1 MKFRKYVVLLGFA
14 SLALSSCSDDD
25 NDNVT
30 VTDEAITQAFQ
41 QKYPGVAVTEW
52 ELEYG
57 LYKAEFLNEGRSA
70 EAWFQPDGTWVK
82 TDTDWAY
89 ADVPAEVKAYVS
101 EHHPTLAVDDVDWIE
116 TPDGSYFLI
125 ELDAKGGDIYLQLLP
140 DGSLLI

>member
-14 SLALSSCSDDD
+14 SLAFVGCSDDD
-25 NDNVT
+25 DDNLV
-30 VTDEAITQAFQ
+30 VNSEAVSTTFEQM
-41 QKYPGVAVTEW
+41 YPGVPVGEW
-52 ELEYG
+52 ELEHG
-57 LYKAEFLNEGRSA
+57 LYKAEFLNEGRPA

-116 TPDGSYFLI
+116 TPSGSYFLI
-125 ELDAKGGDIYLQLLP
+125 ELNAKGGDVYLQLLP
-140 DGSLLI
+140 DGSLLS